1 MTSLDSTV
9 TTATSFAD
17 NLRALAEVLDDH
29 PELAED
35 LSTSDLSAFLLC
47 NVRDTQKERLAQ
59 WVDAMKAHGAAV
71 SEDPKSTDTELRVRM
86 SFGALSVVAWVD
98 RAKVS
103 EKVVVGTETIE
114 KVEWRCPALSGEPV
128 TAGSVTA

>member
-29 PELAED
+29 PELAQD
-35 LSTSDLSAFLLC
+35 LSPSDLSAFLLY
-47 NVRDTQKERLAQ
+47 NVRDAQKERLAQ

-103 EKVVVGTETIE
+103 ERVVVGTETVE
-114 KVEWRCPALSGEPV
+114 KVEWICSVLVAAPTGAAV
-128 TAGSVTA
+128 TP